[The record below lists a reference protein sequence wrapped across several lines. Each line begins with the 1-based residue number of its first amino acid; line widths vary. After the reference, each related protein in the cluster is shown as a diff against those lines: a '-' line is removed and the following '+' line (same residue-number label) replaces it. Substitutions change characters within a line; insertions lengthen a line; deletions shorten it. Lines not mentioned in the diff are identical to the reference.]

1 VVTMVVRL
9 ALPKGS
15 LEKETFKLFE
25 QAGYSVHGQTR
36 SYRPTVDDRDIE
48 LKILR
53 PQEIPM
59 SVAYGLHDLGITG
72 KDWIE
77 ETHADVEVL
86 QDLEYGN
93 VKLVLAVPKTWENI
107 NSLSDL
113 LTEFLSK
120 GRDVR
125 ISTEYLNITR
135 KYVKANKIYR
145 EYFGDKNPFVVT
157 PWWRDGDN
165 PGVTVYLSFGA
176 TEAKPP
182 EDADA
187 IIDLTETGVTL
198 EQNNL
203 KLIDVILESSAVLI
217 ANRESLKDPEK
228 HDKIYDI
235 LALLRGVVDGRK
247 KIHIFVN
254 VSRENLNKLLSE
266 LPALKNPTVSPLS
279 NGEWYAVNTVI
290 DRKVFLKILPTL
302 RRLAQGLVVHEPQQ
316 ILPLEEISREE
327 ER

>member
-1 VVTMVVRL
+1 
-9 ALPKGS
+9 
-15 LEKETFKLFE
+15 LEKETIKLFE
-25 QAGYSVHGQTR
+25 QAGYVIRVQER
-36 SYRPTVDDRDIE
+36 SYRPTINDSEIE

-53 PQEIPM
+53 PQEIPV

-77 ETHADVEVL
+77 ETQADVEIL

-93 VKLVLAVPKTWENI
+93 VKLVLAVPKSWDHI
-107 NSLSDL
+107 NSLSEL
-113 LTEFLSK
+113 LKEFLSEGK
-120 GRDVR
+120 TVR
-125 ISTEYLNITR
+125 ISTEYLNLTKRYI
-135 KYVKANKIYR
+135 KANEVYR
-145 EYFGDKNPFVVT
+145 EAFGDADPSVVT
-157 PWWRDGDN
+157 PWWREGNN
-165 PGVTVYLSFGA
+165 PKVTVYLSFGA

-187 IIDLTETGVTL
+187 IIDLTETGTTL

-203 KLIDVILESSAVLI
+203 KVIEVILESSAVLI
-217 ANRESLKDPEK
+217 ANKDSLRDPRK

-235 LALLRGVVDGRK
+235 LALLRGVVEGRK

-254 VSRENLNKLLSE
+254 VSRENLDRLLKS
-266 LPALKNPTVSPLS
+266 LPALKKPTVSPLS
-279 NGEWYAVNTVI
+279 DGEWYAVNTVI
-290 DRKVFLKILPTL
+290 DRTVFLKILPTL

-316 ILPLEEISREE
+316 ILPLEEISKK

>member
-1 VVTMVVRL
+1 VVRL
-9 ALPKGS
+9 VVRLTLPKGS

-25 QAGYSVHGQTR
+25 QAGYVIRGQER
-36 SYRPTVDDRDIE
+36 SYRPTINDSEIE

-53 PQEIPM
+53 PQEIPV

-72 KDWIE
+72 RDWIE
-77 ETHADVEVL
+77 ETQADVEIL

-93 VKLVLAVPKTWENI
+93 VKLVLAVPKSWDHI

-113 LTEFLSK
+113 LKEFLSEGK
-120 GRDVR
+120 TVR
-125 ISTEYLNITR
+125 ISTEYLNLTKRYI
-135 KYVKANKIYR
+135 KANEVYR
-145 EYFGDKNPFVVT
+145 EAFGDADPTVVT
-157 PWWRDGDN
+157 PWWREGNN
-165 PGVTVYLSFGA
+165 PKVTVYLSFGA

-187 IIDLTETGVTL
+187 IIDLTETGTTL

-203 KLIDVILESSAVLI
+203 KVIEVILESSAVLI
-217 ANRESLKDPEK
+217 ANKDSLRDPRK

-235 LALLRGVVDGRK
+235 LALLRGVVEGRK

-254 VSRENLNKLLSE
+254 VSRENLDRLLKS
-266 LPALKNPTVSPLS
+266 LPALKKPTVSPLS
-279 NGEWYAVNTVI
+279 DGEWYAVNTVI
-290 DRKVFLKILPTL
+290 DRTVFLKILPTL

-316 ILPLEEISREE
+316 ILPLEEISKK